1 MALTH
6 KPPKARKC
14 KACPCVFVPSRPM
27 QSVCSHKCA
36 SAQSKPS
43 NKPLKSIKRDDM
55 QALDAHIIDG
65 DERFVV
71 QDDDRHAARASRQ
84 LASAQETRELV
95 ALVGVAALVSTDV
108 PSCTAIEK
116 ECAISHEGYRRLV
129 ASMRCC
135 WCGREGRSNHA
146 HENEQ
151 KGKGLKLDDRRAMPL
166 CVDDLGQHG
175 CHTAFDQYYL
185 IDGGRDAHVELGHA
199 MAAATRQAIFKAGK
213 WPKGLPLMPADSE
226 SSTDRN

>member
-1 MALTH
+1 MALTT

-36 SAQSKPS
+36 SVQSKPS
-43 NKPLKSIKRDDM
+43 NKPLKSIKREEIHA
-55 QALDAHIIDG
+55 QDAHIIDG

-71 QDDDRHAARASRQ
+71 QDDDRHAARAARQ
-84 LASAQETRELV
+84 LVSAHDTRELV
-95 ALVGVAALVSTDV
+95 ALVGVAALVSTDA
-108 PSCTAIEK
+108 PSCTAMVK
-116 ECAISHEGYRRLV
+116 ECAIRHEGYRRLV

-146 HENEQ
+146 HENEG
-151 KGKGLKLDDRRAMPL
+151 KGLGLKLDDRRAMPL
-166 CVDDLGQHG
+166 CVDDMGQHG
-175 CHTAFDQYYL
+175 CHYAFDQYSL
-185 IDGGRDAHVELGHA
+185 IDGGRYAHVELGRA

-213 WPKGLPLMPADSE
+213 WPKGLPLMPANSE

>member
-1 MALTH
+1 MALTT

-36 SAQSKPS
+36 SVQSKPS
-43 NKPLKSIKRDDM
+43 NKPLKSNKRDDI

-71 QDDDRHAARASRQ
+71 QDDDRHAARAARQ
-84 LASAQETRELV
+84 LVSAHETRELV
-95 ALVGVAALVSTDV
+95 ALVGVAALVSADM
-108 PSCTAIEK
+108 PACAPIEK
-116 ECAISHEGYRRLV
+116 EHAIQHEGYRRLV
-129 ASMRCC
+129 ANMDCM
-135 WCGREGRSNHA
+135 WCGRSGRSNHA
-146 HENEQ
+146 HENEA

-166 CVDDLGQHG
+166 CVDDMGKTG
-175 CHTAFDQYYL
+175 CHTAFDQYAL
-185 IDGGRDAHVELGHA
+185 VDGGRDAHVELGRA